1 MDEKLTVPLTSQL
14 RKFVA
19 REAEREDRSEAS
31 FVRRLITAE
40 AERREHPRGHHR
52 AA

>member
-1 MDEKLTVPLTSQL
+1 MDEKLTVPLPTLL
-14 RKFVA
+14 REFVA

-40 AERREHPRGHHR
+40 AERREHPRGTR

>member
-1 MDEKLTVPLTSQL
+1 MDEKVTVPLPTQM
-14 RKFVA
+14 REFV
-19 REAEREDRSEAS
+19 RVQAEREDRSEAS
-31 FVRRLITAE
+31 FVRRLIAAE